1 MRILLARGLAP
12 ILLWLLSFGSGP
24 AQPAPYLL
32 VRTFTTTAAKPPGT
46 LGLKGVIQN
55 ECQTTF
61 GASTYFEITYNGQPF
76 DIPIAGLPNG
86 KALAFN
92 VAETVSTTPQTP
104 AAFTF
109 AIILP
114 DKVHTY
120 HNVSPCTPVFTAP

>member
-1 MRILLARGLAP
+1 MRILIARGLTP
-12 ILLWLLSFGSGP
+12 ILLWLLSPGYAP

-32 VRTFTTTAAKPPGT
+32 VRTFTTTAVKPPGM

-55 ECQTTF
+55 ECKITF

-92 VAETVSTTPQTP
+92 VAEAVSTMPQTP
-104 AAFTF
+104 ATFTF
-109 AIILP
+109 AIIVP
-114 DKVHTY
+114 DNLHTY